1 MVNLVKIVFLTSAF
15 SSLRQEVQIRIQFS
29 SLQFSSCRFLSNS
42 YSKFFSTT
50 KSGLRPLFIVSKKRN
65 QKHFLLNSYSKFL
78 LWTSYRVLFSKNST
92 EKVFSISYSPIRR
105 RKLHQILR
113 RFSVFFSEKEN
124 VWRRRFWLHF
134 KRWRI
139 WNVHDVHG
147 DVDGV
152 QQPQDGTE
160 HGQAAAEGACFSSSK

>member
-105 RKLHQILR
+105 RKLHQILT

-124 VWRRRFWLHF
+124 DERDENAMLESDLSGDFSAVWLNWMNSHCARKICWV
-134 KRWRI
+134 I
-139 WNVHDVHG
+139 WV
-147 DVDGV
+147 
-152 QQPQDGTE
+152 PWPLGTV
-160 HGQAAAEGACFSSSK
+160 